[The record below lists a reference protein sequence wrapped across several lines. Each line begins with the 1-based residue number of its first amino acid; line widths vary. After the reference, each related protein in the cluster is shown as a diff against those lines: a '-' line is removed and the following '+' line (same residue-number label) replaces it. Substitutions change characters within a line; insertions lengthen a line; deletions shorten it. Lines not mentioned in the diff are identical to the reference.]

1 MYGQNSFGDDV
12 LGSPINSV
20 TTTGMDPFLG
30 NSDCHSRQES
40 ADSGLGMGPSYSMP
54 HTPEGLLNS
63 DSEDKTTPIPS
74 HVTDDLGLDSLAI
87 ANMDLGTDNMD
98 SDDLMSSL
106 PEDLS
111 ADIQLSD
118 LEALLRS
125 DQSANNKGHV
135 WL

>member
-1 MYGQNSFGDDV
+1 
-12 LGSPINSV
+12 LG
-20 TTTGMDPFLG
+20 LG
-30 NSDCHSRQES
+30 NN
-40 ADSGLGMGPSYSMP
+40 YSLP

-63 DSEDKTTPIPS
+63 DIEDKSASVPTHS
-74 HVTDDLGLDSLAI
+74 SVTDDLGLDSLAI
-87 ANMDLGTDNMD
+87 TNMDLGTENMD

-106 PEDLS
+106 PDELS

-125 DQSANNKGHV
+125 DPNVNNNSKGHV